1 MWGSSFLWIKIAL
14 DGLGPVQITQGR
26 LLLGAAFLLLLCA
39 LRRLRLPAGRALW
52 GHLLVLSL
60 LGNAVPF
67 ALFGYGEQT
76 VDSGL
81 AGVLN
86 STTPLWTALAALV
99 VRQERRPGPRRV
111 AGLALGFA
119 GTVVILA
126 PWHSAGGSLR
136 GALLCLAAAVCY
148 GVTLVYSSR
157 FVVNR
162 GVHPLALAAAQITTA
177 AGWALLATPVAGR
190 APAHLTPG
198 VAAAVAVLGLLG
210 TGYAFVLVIRLLM
223 DEGPTSTA
231 TVTYL
236 LPVVAVLLGALT
248 LGERPGPRVLAGMLV
263 VLAGVMLTQ
272 RRPRPARPATTAAA
286 VRPGGGPPP
295 NGTAR
300 SGWTAESC
308 AAPTRRGSPPS

>member
-26 LLLGAAFLLLLCA
+26 LLLGAAMLLALCA
-39 LRRLRLPAGRALW
+39 VRRLRLPAGRALW

-60 LGNAVPF
+60 FGNAVPF

-99 VRQERRPGPRRV
+99 ARQERRPGPQRV

-126 PWHSAGGSLR
+126 PWHSTAGSLR
-136 GALLCLAAAVCY
+136 GALLCLVAAVCY

-162 GVHPLALAAAQITTA
+162 GVHPLALAAAQISA
-177 AGWALLATPVAGR
+177 ATGWALLAAPVTGV
-190 APAHLTPG
+190 APRHLTPG

-210 TGYAFVLVIRLLM
+210 TGYAFVLVNRLLM

-236 LPVVAVLLGALT
+236 LPAVAVLLGALT

-272 RRPRPARPATTAAA
+272 RRPHPASPASPATPTSPRLQ
-286 VRPGGGPPP
+286 VPPLP
-295 NGTAR
+295 R
-300 SGWTAESC
+300 
-308 AAPTRRGSPPS
+308 